1 MHDHPHP
8 PLSEEAYAQALS
20 QEAQVWGAD
29 AVDRARQ
36 MPPDWQAYRHVPELA
51 VVEEQEIARF
61 LERIRPGMR
70 VLELGCNSG
79 ALSVAAARRG
89 AEVEGLDIAA
99 DALEVAREY
108 YETIKADLSGQVSY
122 AVADLNQVALPENTY
137 DIIFV
142 KGTLHHLPQADA
154 LLEQV
159 YGALKPG
166 GLLWV
171 MDAYRRT
178 PFSSVLAASALT
190 FLLPTKVSYREKL
203 AGLRRFGF
211 GAPARIQASIEA
223 DGLSPFEGVG
233 REVDWLAVV
242 HERFVVEREVLSPA
256 VVGYIAAQI
265 KLSDRLAWPL
275 LRALRA
281 VDLLLVRLHVLGSSA
296 MTLYARKP
304 QT

>member
-1 MHDHPHP
+1 MHDQSPSP
-8 PLSEEAYAQALS
+8 PSEAAYAQALA

-29 AVDRARQ
+29 AVDKARQ
-36 MPPDWQAYRHVPELA
+36 MAPDWQAYSRVPELA

-61 LERIRPGMR
+61 LDLIRPGMR

-79 ALSVAAARRG
+79 ALTVAVARRG
-89 AEVEGLDIAA
+89 ALAEGLDISA
-99 DALEVAREY
+99 DALDVAREY
-108 YETIKADLSGQVSY
+108 YESIKTELSGQASY
-122 AVADLNQVALPENTY
+122 AVADLNRAALPENTY
-137 DIIFV
+137 DVIMV
-142 KGTLHHLPQADA
+142 KGTLHHLSEADA

-171 MDAYRRT
+171 MDTFSRT
-178 PFSSVLAASALT
+178 PFRSVLAASALT
-190 FLLPTKVSYREKL
+190 FLLPTKVSYREKF

-211 GAPARIQASIEA
+211 GAPARVQASIEA

-242 HERFVVEREVLSPA
+242 HDRFVVEREVLSPA
-256 VVGYIAAQI
+256 MVGYIAAQI
-265 KLSDRLAWPL
+265 KLSDRWAWPL

-281 VDLLLVRLHVLGSSA
+281 VDLLLVRLRVLGSSA